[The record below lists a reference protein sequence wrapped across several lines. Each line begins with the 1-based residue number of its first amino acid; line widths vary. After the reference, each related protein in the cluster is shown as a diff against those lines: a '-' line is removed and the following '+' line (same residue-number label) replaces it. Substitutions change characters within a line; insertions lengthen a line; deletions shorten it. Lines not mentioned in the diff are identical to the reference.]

1 MKWLDIQMIMNTIHD
16 LLIAIMKIE
25 LRHLKTLTA
34 LRDTG
39 SLVNAAERLY
49 LTQSA
54 LSHQIK
60 DLEERLNCTLFVR
73 KTKPPRFTS
82 AGHRLLKLADE
93 VLPMFRGA
101 ERDLSRLIG
110 GQSGRLHMSIECH
123 SCFQWLIPAIDRYRS
138 HWPEVELD
146 LSAGFNFA
154 PLPALVR
161 GDLDLVI
168 TSDPVD
174 LTGIVYLPLFRY
186 EALLAVGKQHRLRD
200 KIYIEPE
207 DLIPETLITYPVDRN
222 RLDIFTHFLDP
233 ADIDPKV
240 VRTAELTAMM
250 MQLVA
255 TGRGVASLPN
265 WALTEYLQKDYII
278 ARSLGRD
285 GQWGVLYAAIREDQQ
300 DSPFMEDFLHT
311 AIETSFETL
320 AGIKIAS

>member
-1 MKWLDIQMIMNTIHD
+1 
-16 LLIAIMKIE
+16 MKIE
-25 LRHLKTLTA
+25 LRHLKTLAA
-34 LRDTG
+34 LRETG
-39 SLVNAAERLY
+39 SLVAAAERLY

-60 DLEERLNCTLFVR
+60 DLEDRLNCTLFIR

-82 AGHRLLKLADE
+82 AGHRLLQLADD

-101 ERDLSRLIG
+101 ERDLSRWVG
-110 GQSGRLHMSIECH
+110 GQAGRLHMSIECH

-168 TSDPVD
+168 SSDPVD
-174 LTGIVYLPLFRY
+174 LSGIVFLPLFEY
-186 EALLAVGKQHRLRD
+186 EALLAIGKQHRLRVRN
-200 KIYIEPE
+200 YIEPD

-222 RLDIFTHFLDP
+222 RLDIFTRFLDP
-233 ADIDPKV
+233 ADIEPKV

-278 ARSLGRD
+278 AKSLGQD
-285 GQWGVLYAAIREDQQ
+285 GQWGILYVAIREDQQ
-300 DSPFMEDFLHT
+300 SSPFMEDFLHT

-320 AGIKIAS
+320 AGIKIVP